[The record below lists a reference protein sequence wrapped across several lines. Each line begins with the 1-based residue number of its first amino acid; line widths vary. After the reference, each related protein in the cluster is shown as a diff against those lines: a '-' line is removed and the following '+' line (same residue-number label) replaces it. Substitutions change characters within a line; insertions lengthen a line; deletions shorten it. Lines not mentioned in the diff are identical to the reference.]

1 MTSSL
6 PPQPPSGGPQPG
18 QGQQP
23 PYGQQ
28 PPPYGRPG
36 FPQPAGSGFS
46 MDPKKLTMSTYV
58 IAGGTL
64 LYLILALFPWWEFG
78 DAFFG
83 ISYSL
88 NGFSSGLVSSAFVL
102 FLLATA
108 WSALPAFYDH
118 TLGFPRAWVT
128 VGLAGLG
135 LLLTLFAW
143 FDTFSVGF
151 SIWALLGTLDALVIT
166 MFAVLTLLPEL
177 RNRPELPGG
186 LANAAQW
193 ANRPS
198 PDLGR
203 PGQAGPTYA
212 QPTYGQ
218 PTYGQPTYGQP
229 PYGQPAPPPAAPPTY
244 GPPAGGPPAPEP
256 PSTV

>member
-28 PPPYGRPG
+28 PPPYGQPGQAPPGYGPPPGFGRPG
-36 FPQPAGSGFS
+36 SPQPAGSGFS

-64 LYLILALFPWWEFG
+64 LYLVLALFPWWEFG
-78 DAFFG
+78 DTFFG

-108 WSALPAFYDH
+108 WSALPAFYEL

-135 LLLTLFAW
+135 FLLTLFAW

-177 RNRPELPGG
+177 RNRP
-186 LANAAQW
+186 
-193 ANRPS
+193 
-198 PDLGR
+198 
-203 PGQAGPTYA
+203 GQAGPTYA
-212 QPTYGQ
+212 QSTYAQ
-218 PTYGQPTYGQP
+218 PT
-229 PYGQPAPPPAAPPTY
+229 YGQPAPPPAAPPTYAPPPPSTPAAPPPY

>member
-1 MTSSL
+1 
-6 PPQPPSGGPQPG
+6 
-18 QGQQP
+18 
-23 PYGQQ
+23 
-28 PPPYGRPG
+28 
-36 FPQPAGSGFS
+36 
-46 MDPKKLTMSTYV
+46 MSTYV
-58 IAGGTL
+58 LAGGTL
-64 LYLILALFPWWEFG
+64 LYLVLALFPWWEFG
-78 DAFFG
+78 DTFFG

-108 WSALPAFYDH
+108 WSALPAFYDL

-135 LLLTLFAW
+135 FLLTLFAW

-177 RNRPELPGG
+177 RNRPALPGG
-186 LANAAQW
+186 LANAGQW
-193 ANRPS
+193 TN
-198 PDLGR
+198 
-203 PGQAGPTYA
+203 
-212 QPTYGQ
+212 
-218 PTYGQPTYGQP
+218 
-229 PYGQPAPPPAAPPTY
+229 QPAPPPAAPPTYAPPPPSTPAAPPPY